1 MNSSSL
7 PPPHEPNFI
16 PIVIESKDTQNL
28 LNTWAEIIEYRDL
41 LVYLTWRQI
50 KVRYAQSVLGIGWAI
65 INPLIQM
72 IIFTIVFG
80 RLAQIS
86 SDGVPYAI
94 FSYVALVPW
103 TYFANGIT
111 ESSRT
116 MISSSDMISK
126 VYFPRL
132 ILPLS
137 VVLNQLVDF
146 FIALTLVV
154 ILLLIYQI
162 TPGIGI
168 IFLPIL
174 MIIMI
179 VCTAGVGMILGA
191 MAIQYRDVAYSL
203 GLGTRLLMYVAPVVY
218 PASLVPEPLRLIY
231 GINPLAGVIEGFRSA
246 ILQTIPM
253 PWDLIAVGSISSI
266 VIFIIGLVYFQR
278 REHIFADIV

>member
-1 MNSSSL
+1 MGQTTQKKEAYTIIYAKSKSGLVDWESL
-7 PPPHEPNFI
+7 W
-16 PIVIESKDTQNL
+16 Q
-28 LNTWAEIIEYRDL
+28 YRDL
-41 LVYLTWRQI
+41 IVYLVWRQI

-86 SDGVPYAI
+86 SDGAPYAV

-116 MISSSDMISK
+116 MISSADMISK

-137 VVLNQLVDF
+137 VVFNQLIDF
-146 FIALTLVV
+146 FIAMTLVFV
-154 ILLLIYQI
+154 LLVIYQL
-162 TPGIGI
+162 TPGIEI
-168 IFLPIL
+168 LFLPIL
-174 MIIMI
+174 MVIMI
-179 VCTAGVGMILGA
+179 LCTAGVGMILGA
-191 MAIQYRDVAYSL
+191 MSIQYRDVAYSL
-203 GLGTRLLMYVAPVVY
+203 GLGTRLLMYAAPVVY
-218 PASLVPEPLRLIY
+218 PASLVPEPLRPIY
-231 GINPLAGVIEGFRSA
+231 ALNPMAGVIEGFRSA
-246 ILQTIPM
+246 ILQTNPM
-253 PWDLIAVGSISSI
+253 PWDMIAIGGISSI
-266 VIFIIGLVYFQR
+266 LIFIIGLIYFQR